1 MKEDPDRADMASVLE
16 TFLDAEIPR
25 FDADGENGMA
35 KLLLSII
42 NLVHQ
47 LLEAQALR
55 RSDAGTLDSVQLER
69 LGLALMEQARQID
82 VLCDEFGISPKDL
95 SINLGGISEI
105 H

>member
-1 MKEDPDRADMASVLE
+1 MEDHNQSETAAILE
-16 TFLDAEIPR
+16 ALLEAEIPR

-35 KLLLSII
+35 KLLLSLI

-82 VLCDEFGISPKDL
+82 ALCHEFGISPTDL
-95 SINLGGISEI
+95 SINLGEFSEL